1 MAYKP
6 SFEYSLR
13 PEEYAAA
20 PVPSLPE
27 WENLWASWDTVA
39 LQMIPKEE
47 LLSKPI
53 NLRNACIFY
62 LGHIPTFLAIHL
74 HKATGQ
80 GAQGFER
87 YRQIFERG
95 IDPDV
100 DNPELCH
107 DHSEIPDEWPPLEEI
122 LAFQDRVRSQLREI
136 YAANTANGE
145 LGVQKAIWIA
155 FEHEAMHLE
164 TLLYML
170 VQSEKTQPPFGTPA
184 PDFEAMAREARAK
197 AVPNEWFRVPEQKVT
212 IGIDDD
218 DDNDT
223 TTKRYFGWDN
233 ERPPRT
239 ITVPAFSAKATSI
252 TNGDYARYMQET
264 GARTL
269 PASWSE
275 GVVTPTRGFSNRI
288 DRAFNGS
295 SASSNG
301 LQSGSAGSSDRESP
315 DRDQNGSDISHFIQ
329 DKAVKTVFGKVPLE
343 FALDW
348 PVMASYDELFGC
360 AKWMGGRI
368 PTLEEVKSIYEYVS
382 IQKLKI
388 CDKALGAT
396 IPAVNR

>member
-13 PEEYAAA
+13 PEVYAAA
-20 PVPSLPE
+20 PVPTLRE
-27 WENLWASWDTVA
+27 WVNLWAAWDTVA

-74 HKATGQ
+74 QRATGK
-80 GAQGFER
+80 GVPGLEK

-107 DHSEIPDEWPPLEEI
+107 DHSEIPDEWPPQEEI
-122 LAFQDRVRSQLREI
+122 LAFQGQVRSQLRHI
-136 YAANTANGE
+136 YAKHTENGDMA
-145 LGVQKAIWIA
+145 VQKAIWIA

-170 VQSEKTQPPFGTPA
+170 VQSEKTQPPLGTPA

-197 AVPNEWFRVPEQKVT
+197 AVPNKWFRVPEQKFT
-212 IGIDDD
+212 IGIDDSND
-218 DDNDT
+218 DT
-223 TTKRYFGWDN
+223 KTKRYFGWDN
-233 ERPPRT
+233 ESPART
-239 ITVPAFSAKATSI
+239 VTVPAFSAKATAI
-252 TNGDYARYMQET
+252 TNGEYARYMQET

-269 PASWSE
+269 PASWCE
-275 GVVTPTRGFSNRI
+275 GVLTPSKGFLNRI
-288 DRAFNGS
+288 DGAYEN
-295 SASSNG
+295 
-301 LQSGSAGSSDRESP
+301 SSDSSDESS
-315 DRDQNGSDISHFIQ
+315 DGRSLNRDQIGSDISHFIQ
-329 DKAVKTVFGKVPLE
+329 NKAVKTVFGKVPLE

-348 PVMASYDELFGC
+348 PIMASYDELFGC
-360 AKWMGGRI
+360 ARWMGGRI

-382 IQKLKI
+382 TQKLKI